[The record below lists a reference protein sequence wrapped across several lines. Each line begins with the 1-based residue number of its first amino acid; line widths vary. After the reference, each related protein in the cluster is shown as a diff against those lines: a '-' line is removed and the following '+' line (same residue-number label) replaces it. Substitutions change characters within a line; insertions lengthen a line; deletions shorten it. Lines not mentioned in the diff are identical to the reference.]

1 MEKAH
6 IVTDHKK
13 GDKQYLKIYR
23 ITFLL
28 PIFSKILQD
37 LIFNELVTF
46 FADNKLFFSNQSGFT
61 PGDSCVNQLLAIT
74 QEIYKSFDD
83 ELEVRGVFL
92 DISKTFDKIRLEG
105 LLLKISKWHLWKSF
119 KTVRLFS
126 MFLQAT
132 SSSKWTT
139 VTLGEC

>member
-1 MEKAH
+1 M
-6 IVTDHKK
+6 
-13 GDKQYLKIYR
+13 
-23 ITFLL
+23 
-28 PIFSKILQD
+28 
-37 LIFNELVTF
+37 
-46 FADNKLFFSNQSGFT
+46 FFSNQSGFT

-92 DISKTFDKIRLEG
+92 DISKTFDKIWLEG